1 MTEAGQWLSAVTRG
15 RRHPAFDKVLDLAQ
29 SLGVEIGIL
38 IGTTSRHIF
47 SEMDGWEPV
56 YSIAFG
62 PLQSNQESFSRPTR
76 YYPNIT
82 ILAIQIFGRIGT

>member
-1 MTEAGQWLSAVTRG
+1 MAEAGQWLYLPLPGAAVTRILG
-15 RRHPAFDKVLDLAQ
+15 LSQ

-38 IGTTSRHIF
+38 IGTTSRHI
-47 SEMDGWEPV
+47 SLEMDGWEPV

-76 YYPNIT
+76 YHPNIT
-82 ILAIQIFGRIGT
+82 ILAVQIFGRIET